1 MQQIK
6 KTIEN
11 RQVILYQSEEKDA
24 PVVYSAMYEESGAEL
39 ISECKR
45 LKCRPFHLVTI
56 SELQWNDDLSPW
68 KSEPVFRGGESFGG
82 NAADFTSLL
91 TEQVIPFAE
100 NLTGISSR
108 RIIAGYSMAGLYAL
122 YAPYVTDAFSDVIC
136 ASGSVWYPN
145 FVSYIETNKYIRQPD
160 SVYLSLGDK
169 ESRTK
174 NPYLSQTESCMEKL
188 YQHFRQKN
196 IPSVFE
202 MNQGNHYKDAVLRH
216 AKGIAWTLN
225 KTF

>member
-11 RQVILYQSEEKDA
+11 RQVILYQSEEKNV
-24 PVVYSAMYEESGAEL
+24 PVVYSPMYEESGEMLIAEC
-39 ISECKR
+39 EK

-56 SELQWNDDLSPW
+56 SELQWNDDMSPW
-68 KSEPVFRGGESFGG
+68 KSEPVFKNGESFGG

-100 NLTGISSR
+100 KLTETTSHR
-108 RIIAGYSMAGLYAL
+108 VIAGYSMAGLYAL
-122 YAPYVTDAFSDVIC
+122 YAPYVTDVFSEIVC

-145 FVSYIETNKYIRQPD
+145 FVSYIENNEYIRQPD

-188 YQHFRQKN
+188 YQHFRQMN

-202 MNQGNHYKDAVLRH
+202 MNQGNHYKDAVLRL

-225 KTF
+225 

>member
-11 RQVILYQSEEKDA
+11 RQVILYQSEGKDA
-24 PVVYSAMYEESGAEL
+24 PAVYSPIYEESGEMLIAEC
-39 ISECKR
+39 EK
-45 LKCRPFHLVTI
+45 LKCRSFHLVTI

-68 KSEPVFRGGESFGG
+68 KSEPVFKNGEGFGG

-91 TEQVIPFAE
+91 TEQIIPFAE

-122 YAPYVTDAFSDVIC
+122 YAPYVTDAFSDVVC

-174 NPYLSQTESCMEKL
+174 NPYLSQTEGCMEKL
-188 YQHFRQKN
+188 YRNFRQMN

-202 MNQGNHYKDAVLRH
+202 MNQGNHYKDAVLRL

-225 KTF
+225 NTF